1 MKKTAIL
8 YGSTTGNTKSIAKLI
23 NQCLDNQAEVKDVDD
38 LTASDIELYECL
50 ILGTSTWGLG
60 DLQDDWDS
68 FITELEKADL
78 KGKTIALFGLGDA
91 ASYPDTF
98 VDGMGTIYKTIADKG
113 CQIVGAVSV
122 DGYSFDASSA
132 VINDSLVGLA
142 IDEDNESNK
151 TEERVRKWVDSI
163 LAGLN

>member
-38 LTASDIELYECL
+38 LTASDIESYECL

-68 FITELEKADL
+68 FITELDNADL
-78 KGKTIALFGLGDA
+78 EGKTIALFGLGDA

-98 VDGMGTIYKTIADKG
+98 VDGMGTIYKAIVDKG
-113 CQIVGAVSV
+113 CQIVGAVSA

-132 VINDSLVGLA
+132 VINNSLVGLA

-151 TEERVRKWVDSI
+151 TEERVRKWVDLI